1 MKKKKVIIGL
11 SGGVDSAVAV
21 IRLLEQG
28 YEVEGIFMRNW
39 DSSINNDILGN
50 PHLQDPVCPQ
60 ETDYMDALEVAEQLG
75 IKLRRV
81 DFVQEYWKR
90 CFLILLMNIVII
102 ELPILTFCVI
112 KKLSLKAF

>member
-50 PHLQDPVCPQ
+50 PIYRIL
-60 ETDYMDALEVAEQLG
+60 
-75 IKLRRV
+75 
-81 DFVQEYWKR
+81 FV
-90 CFLILLMNIVII
+90 L
-102 ELPILTFCVI
+102 
-112 KKLSLKAF
+112 KKLIIWMLWRLQNN